1 MNIET
6 ANRLLKYRKKYNLS
20 QEDLAAK
27 IGVSR
32 QAISKWERAEASPD
46 TDNLILLADIYGVT
60 LDELLKGEASDKE
73 EVSDNQSVETESNN
87 AGEYR
92 YNYNY
97 SYGPDGE
104 KQTENEKYE
113 KTDKVSFKNGIHIDS
128 KDGDHVH
135 INLKDGVHVYDK
147 NGDKVDVGWNGIHV
161 EEGGYQKVYTDENGD
176 VYVSKKVK
184 KQKSKAH
191 KIWNSFPFFLIAI
204 IGFLAWGFSGVYFGW
219 ALSWICFLSIPIYY
233 TLGDAIFKKKAS
245 HFCYPVLVVIAYILF
260 GYFNVCGGW
269 AFGWIAFLTI
279 PVYYF
284 LCELFENIK
293 AHNDDKNEIYNDA
306 V

>member
-6 ANRLLKYRKKYNLS
+6 ANRLLQYRKKFNLS

-46 TDNLILLADIYGVT
+46 TDNLILLAEIYGVT
-60 LDELLKGEASDKE
+60 LDELLKGEGASKE
-73 EVSDNQSVETESNN
+73 EPENGSQSDTDNNKYSYSSSDTSDGETE
-87 AGEYR
+87 
-92 YNYNY
+92 
-97 SYGPDGE
+97 
-104 KQTENEKYE
+104 YE
-113 KTDKVSFKNGIHIDS
+113 KVDKVSFKNGIHVDT

-135 INLKDGVHVYDK
+135 INLKDGVHVRDK
-147 NGDKVDVGWNGIHV
+147 TGAKVDVGWNGIHV
-161 EEGGYQKVYTDENGD
+161 EEGGNQKAYTDENGN
-176 VYVSKKVK
+176 VYVSKDIK
-184 KQKSKAH
+184 KPKNKKAL

-204 IGFLAWGFSGVYFGW
+204 IGFLAWGFSGIYFGW
-219 ALSWICFLSIPIYY
+219 SLSWICFLTIPLYY
-233 TLGDAIFKKKAS
+233 TLGDAIFKRKAS

-279 PVYYF
+279 PVFYF

-293 AHNDDKNEIYNDA
+293 AHYDENKDTE
-306 V
+306 